1 MKKTAIIVLAIIM
14 VVCIG
19 VIGVFA
25 ADNERKRECKYDC
38 TTPCET
44 QNCSVISKTQDCTAV
59 CETQNCEN
67 KSENCANYED
77 ADNDG
82 VCDNSFE
89 NCEINNDNCVNYEDV
104 NNDGVCDNYSENC
117 DSNKEN
123 CVNYNDV
130 HNNHSYGKHNG
141 NGKHGNSGCH

>member
-1 MKKTAIIVLAIIM
+1 MKKTVIIVLAVIM

-67 KSENCANYED
+67 KSGNCAIYEA
-77 ADNDG
+77 AD
-82 VCDNSFE
+82 
-89 NCEINNDNCVNYEDV
+89 
-104 NNDGVCDNYSENC
+104 NDGVCDNYSENC
-117 DSNKEN
+117 KSNNKN
-123 CVNYNDV
+123 CVNFEDAV
-130 HNNHSYGKHNG
+130 NG
-141 NGKHGNSGCH
+141 SECDNYSEN

>member
-67 KSENCANYED
+67 KSENCSNYED

-82 VCDNSFE
+82 L
-89 NCEINNDNCVNYEDV
+89 
-104 NNDGVCDNYSENC
+104 CDNYSENC

-130 HNNHSYGKHNG
+130 HNNHLYGKHNG